1 MDLQKSSSLIATV
14 AGQAVSEGF
23 LNWRVSVR
31 LDLSSVQGDSKTN
44 MLVCLSQQAVMRRI
58 ITRFLAIIPSMAIAI
73 GLGMPGIN
81 SLLVASQV
89 VLSIVLPFVILP
101 LLYCTSNKAIMS
113 VRKTRTGLILDDT
126 TTSQVTLT
134 TVDVP
139 PEELQQPRDQDSS
152 IAEIAREREV
162 NEGDD
167 DSEMVDYGNNKLVI
181 AIGVL
186 SWLIIVAAN
195 VYVIVELGLGSQ
207 T

>member
-1 MDLQKSSSLIATV
+1 
-14 AGQAVSEGF
+14 
-23 LNWRVSVR
+23 
-31 LDLSSVQGDSKTN
+31 
-44 MLVCLSQQAVMRRI
+44 MRRI

-89 VLSIVLPFVILP
+89 VLSIVLPFVIFP

-113 VRKTRTGLILDDT
+113 VRKTRTGMILDDS
-126 TTSQVTLT
+126 TTSKVTLT
-134 TVDVP
+134 AVDVS
-139 PEELQQPRDQDSS
+139 PEELQQPRDRDSS
-152 IAEIAREREV
+152 IAEIARGREAI
-162 NEGDD
+162 EDDD

-181 AIGVL
+181 AIGVF
-186 SWLIIVAAN
+186 SWLLIVAAN

>member
-1 MDLQKSSSLIATV
+1 
-14 AGQAVSEGF
+14 
-23 LNWRVSVR
+23 
-31 LDLSSVQGDSKTN
+31 
-44 MLVCLSQQAVMRRI
+44 MRRI

-81 SLLVASQV
+81 FLLVASQV

-113 VRKTRTGLILDDT
+113 VRKTRTGMILDDT
-126 TTSQVTLT
+126 TTSQVTLSA
-134 TVDVP
+134 VDVP
-139 PEELQQPRDQDSS
+139 PEELQRHRDRDSS
-152 IAEIAREREV
+152 IAEISRGRELTED
-162 NEGDD
+162 DD
-167 DSEMVDYGNNKLVI
+167 DSEMVYYGNNKLVI